1 MKSIWLI
8 AGLFLMMLPQGCY
21 WEAPLAQRPV
31 PDIEVVRADSP
42 PPSPDKAD
50 LIIYSHIKKRF
61 FAKPGAEEKP
71 YTFFISIDGR
81 ELKET
86 VKGIKETTSDILE
99 ERGEGIRYELAIRLR
114 LDQGVHEVTL
124 RTEDGI
130 SAKAEIEL
138 EVAKVYAL
146 RFEPVYRSFTRK
158 FGFPRSFRYG
168 ISGFTVF
175 TDGKRVWKVYC
186 NIANKGREHVLK
198 GGFPMSM
205 EWTYG
210 PHHWLWMIIWVGFW
224 ALVVAGLV
232 LVIRSF
238 LTERRAPLE
247 KKAIDYLN
255 ERYAKGEMSREEY
268 LQKREDIHKGGA

>member
-1 MKSIWLI
+1 MKAIWFF
-8 AGLFLMMLPQGCY
+8 AGLFLIILAQGCY
-21 WEAPLAQRPV
+21 RESPLAQRPV

-81 ELKET
+81 ELRKT
-86 VKGIKETTSDILE
+86 VKGVKETTSDILE

-114 LDQGVHEVTL
+114 LDQRVHEVTL

-130 SAKAEIEL
+130 SAEAEIEL

-158 FGFPRSFRYG
+158 FGFPRSFKYG
-168 ISGFTVF
+168 ISGFVVSLN
-175 TDGKRVWKVYC
+175 GRRVWE
-186 NIANKGREHVLK
+186 AH
-198 GGFPMSM
+198 
-205 EWTYG
+205 
-210 PHHWLWMIIWVGFW
+210 
-224 ALVVAGLV
+224 
-232 LVIRSF
+232 
-238 LTERRAPLE
+238 
-247 KKAIDYLN
+247 
-255 ERYAKGEMSREEY
+255 
-268 LQKREDIHKGGA
+268 